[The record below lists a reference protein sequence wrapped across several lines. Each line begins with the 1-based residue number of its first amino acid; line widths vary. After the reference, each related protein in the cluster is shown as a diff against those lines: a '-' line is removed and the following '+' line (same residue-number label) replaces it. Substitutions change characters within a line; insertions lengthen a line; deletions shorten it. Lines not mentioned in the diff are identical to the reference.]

1 MEHASIYFP
10 ALQRS
15 LSGSALGYRFQF
27 SIFYLFR
34 VTVFSLR
41 ITAPPVD
48 QNNRRILQ
56 TRLVQLPLYFF
67 FSQKGV
73 PLSRSSSLFFFF
85 FSFVLPSTSFE
96 RKNISIFFFVSIF
109 FEKFFRMIK
118 FPFFFFLR
126 TTSENTWNVSSSP
139 FRRREKEEE
148 KFGKTI
154 TSINVKRIFTRIY
167 SELAE
172 LLITDDT
179 WNGHHD
185 SISTITKSNRAWK

>member
-85 FSFVLPSTSFE
+85 FFIRSALDILRTKEHFH
-96 RKNISIFFFVSIF
+96 IFFRFDIF
-109 FEKFFRMIK
+109 RKI
-118 FPFFFFLR
+118 FPNDQISFFFFFTNDERKYLKR
-126 TTSENTWNVSSSP
+126 FFFSFSSSRKRGRKIWKNNYLYQRKENIYTNI
-139 FRRREKEEE
+139 FRACR
-148 KFGKTI
+148 I
-154 TSINVKRIFTRIY
+154 IN
-167 SELAE
+167 
-172 LLITDDT
+172 
-179 WNGHHD
+179 
-185 SISTITKSNRAWK
+185 NR